1 MNAPFGQ
8 TGTATPLIRRAA
20 SPLPTF
26 PKMKF
31 ESLTVSICSGFGYT
45 TFIRTGPRTRA
56 TGGSFT
62 FAIGSGAGTSG
73 GTGAGG
79 VAGRTGAVAQDALT
93 NTRQQAKTLITEA
106 FIVRM

>member
-8 TGTATPLIRRAA
+8 TGTGTLLMRRAA
-20 SPLPTF
+20 SPLPTL

-45 TFIRTGPRTRA
+45 TLIWTVPRTA
-56 TGGSFT
+56 GTGGSFACAT
-62 FAIGSGAGTSG
+62 GSGAGTRGGTG

-79 VAGRTGAVAQDALT
+79 VAGRAGAVAQDALS
-93 NTRQQAKTLITEA
+93 NTRQQAKTL
-106 FIVRM
+106 